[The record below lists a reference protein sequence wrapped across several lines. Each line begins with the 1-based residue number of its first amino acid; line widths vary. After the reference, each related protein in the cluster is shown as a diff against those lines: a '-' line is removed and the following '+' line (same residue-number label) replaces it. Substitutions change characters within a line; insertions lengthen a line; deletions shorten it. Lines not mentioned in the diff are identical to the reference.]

1 MTKNNYNAKHIE
13 LGKKFLANENVN
25 IDLDDDR
32 LTISINVEDRIWTD
46 GSSIWS
52 KGVVKGVKVG
62 GIVLN
67 AHKMEDNYWD
77 GGLLGNV
84 DYDGSGKD
92 GTWYDGV
99 DDESA
104 LINRNTSAESDGLI
118 YSDSGFIK
126 NLIAKPEM
134 GKIYKGKVVKIME
147 FGAFVNFYGKRDGL
161 VHVSQISE
169 ERVNH
174 PKDVLTE
181 GQNVKVKLMG
191 IDDRGKSKLSMKVIN
206 QSTGKEVEKE
216 A

>member
-1 MTKNNYNAKHIE
+1 MTKNNYNAEHIE

-32 LTISINVEDRIWTD
+32 LTISINVGDRIWTD

-62 GIVLN
+62 GMTLT
-67 AHKMEDNYWD
+67 AHKEEDDYEALGYYWS
-77 GGLLGNV
+77 GGLFGNV

-104 LINRNTSAESDGLI
+104 LINRNTSKESDGLI
-118 YSDSGFIK
+118 YTDNGFTK
-126 NLIAKPEM
+126 NLLKYLRDECSFDTSFVDLTKYLDFEYSEQGM
-134 GKIYKGKVVKIME
+134 QDME
-147 FGAFVNFYGKRDGL
+147 TVNFDVNMDGDFW
-161 VHVSQISE
+161 IKCNDE
-169 ERVNH
+169 
-174 PKDVLTE
+174 LTKFITK
-181 GQNVKVKLMG
+181 Q
-191 IDDRGKSKLSMKVIN
+191 
-206 QSTGKEVEKE
+206 EV

>member
-92 GTWYDGV
+92 GTWYDGCLLYTSDAA
-99 DDESA
+99 DD
-104 LINRNTSAESDGLI
+104 
-118 YSDSGFIK
+118 
-126 NLIAKPEM
+126 
-134 GKIYKGKVVKIME
+134 
-147 FGAFVNFYGKRDGL
+147 
-161 VHVSQISE
+161 
-169 ERVNH
+169 
-174 PKDVLTE
+174 
-181 GQNVKVKLMG
+181 
-191 IDDRGKSKLSMKVIN
+191 
-206 QSTGKEVEKE
+206 
-216 A
+216 

>member
-1 MTKNNYNAKHIE
+1 MTKNTYNAKHIE

-52 KGVVKGVKVG
+52 KGVVKGVKVSG
-62 GIVLN
+62 MTLT
-67 AHKMEDNYWD
+67 AHKEEDDYEALGYYWS
-77 GGLLGNV
+77 GGLFGNV
-84 DYDGSGKD
+84 TYDGSGKD
-92 GTWYDGV
+92 GTWYDAT

-126 NLIAKPEM
+126 NLIAHMENKCDFNYEELGHYLDFDYSEQGM
-134 GKIYKGKVVKIME
+134 QDYETVNLDVDMDGDFWLACMEEYKHKG
-147 FGAFVNFYGKRDGL
+147 N
-161 VHVSQISE
+161 
-169 ERVNH
+169 
-174 PKDVLTE
+174 
-181 GQNVKVKLMG
+181 NVYE
-191 IDDRGKSKLSMKVIN
+191 LS
-206 QSTGKEVEKE
+206 

>member
-13 LGKKFLANENVN
+13 LGKKFLANKNVN

-104 LINRNTSAESDGLI
+104 LINRNPSAESDGLI
-118 YSDSGFIK
+118 Y
-126 NLIAKPEM
+126 
-134 GKIYKGKVVKIME
+134 
-147 FGAFVNFYGKRDGL
+147 
-161 VHVSQISE
+161 
-169 ERVNH
+169 
-174 PKDVLTE
+174 T
-181 GQNVKVKLMG
+181 
-191 IDDRGKSKLSMKVIN
+191 DRGFDNNLLLHLKNKCDFDKELEQYLSWDYSEQGMQAEETVNLDVDMDGDFWLACMGEYKHVGN
-206 QSTGKEVEKE
+206 NVYELS

>member
-1 MTKNNYNAKHIE
+1 MTKNTYNAKHIE
-13 LGKKFLANENVN
+13 LGKKFLANKNVN

-67 AHKMEDNYWD
+67 AHKMEDGYWD

-104 LINRNTSAESDGLI
+104 LINRNTSAEST
-118 YSDSGFIK
+118 
-126 NLIAKPEM
+126 A
-134 GKIYKGKVVKIME
+134 
-147 FGAFVNFYGKRDGL
+147 
-161 VHVSQISE
+161 
-169 ERVNH
+169 
-174 PKDVLTE
+174 
-181 GQNVKVKLMG
+181 
-191 IDDRGKSKLSMKVIN
+191 
-206 QSTGKEVEKE
+206 
-216 A
+216 

>member
-52 KGVVKGVKVG
+52 KGVVKGVKVS
-62 GIVLN
+62 GITLT
-67 AHKMEDNYWD
+67 AHKEEDDYEALGYYWS
-77 GGLLGNV
+77 GGLFGNV
-84 DYDGSGKD
+84 TYDGSGKD
-92 GTWYDGV
+92 GTWYDAT

-118 YSDSGFIK
+118 YTDDGFVK
-126 NLIAKPEM
+126 NL
-134 GKIYKGKVVKIME
+134 VKYLQDECDFDNSFVKLSNYLDFEYSEQGMQDME
-147 FGAFVNFYGKRDGL
+147 TVNFDVEMDGDFWIKCNDEL
-161 VHVSQISE
+161 VKFLH
-169 ERVNH
+169 
-174 PKDVLTE
+174 K
-181 GQNVKVKLMG
+181 
-191 IDDRGKSKLSMKVIN
+191 
-206 QSTGKEVEKE
+206 KEV

>member
-1 MTKNNYNAKHIE
+1 MTKNTYNAKHIE
-13 LGKKFLANENVN
+13 LGKKFLANKFVN
-25 IDLDDDR
+25 ADWDNDDGR

-118 YSDSGFIK
+118 Y
-126 NLIAKPEM
+126 
-134 GKIYKGKVVKIME
+134 
-147 FGAFVNFYGKRDGL
+147 
-161 VHVSQISE
+161 
-169 ERVNH
+169 
-174 PKDVLTE
+174 T
-181 GQNVKVKLMG
+181 
-191 IDDRGKSKLSMKVIN
+191 DRGFDNNLLAHLKNKCDFDKELEQYLSWDYSEQGMQAEETVNLDVDMDGDFWLACMGEYKHVGN
-206 QSTGKEVEKE
+206 NVYELS